1 MEGLSLGHSKVKS
14 FDQKLL
20 QEIKRKKIQKKQDFL
35 PVEGLTRGH
44 FEVKQ
49 FKPKRS
55 VEKKKKIVQKN
66 LNRISHQWRA

>member
-20 QEIKRKKIQKKQDFL
+20 QKIKRKKLQKKQDFL

-66 LNRISHQWRA
+66 LNRISYQWRT